1 MIQKTRLAATRTAPA
16 SPRNRRRAWT
26 AAVGGAAIAL
36 LLTGCGSSGD
46 SSGGSSVKANA
57 EAFEVSGDPLTPR
70 PLEEKQTVVVGVGEG
85 LEVYSQFLLAKT
97 LGEFEK
103 ENIDVKIENVLE
115 PDKLAMLSQGRMDV
129 AYNAMTAGV
138 LNLMSTAGGIKFAFP
153 GAAYDAASEQGFWY
167 NKDSF
172 GGEEPEPK
180 DLVGKKILTP
190 SGNASISAFYLWKWV
205 NDNDPSI
212 KLSDLKFEAVPPNDI
227 AVAMSNGSADVA
239 QVVAPGSTLLGA
251 DPCCE
256 FIDVGY
262 PSYPVIGWIGSD
274 KFLNE
279 RSDVAMA
286 FFRAMARTQ
295 KEYLQ
300 GDYHADAKTA
310 PVLAEELAQEPA
322 DLAEQPALLFP
333 TELPLGE
340 ETLDAQ
346 SYWRELGLLN
356 YEEDVAKDKAYD
368 SRYVDVLRGSGA

>member
-1 MIQKTRLAATRTAPA
+1 MIHTTGPAASRTATAPR
-16 SPRNRRRAWT
+16 RNRRRAWPVAT
-26 AAVGGAAIAL
+26 AGGVAIAL
-36 LLTGCGSSGD
+36 LLAAC
-46 SSGGSSVKANA
+46 GGSGEGREASDAQANA
-57 EAFEVSGDPLTPR
+57 DAFNVTGDPLAPR
-70 PLEEKQTVVVGVGEG
+70 PLKEKQTVVVGIGEG
-85 LEVYSQFLLAKT
+85 LEVYSQFLLAKK

-103 ENIDVKIENVLE
+103 ENIEVKAENVLE

-138 LNLMSTAGGIKFAFP
+138 LNLMQTAGGVKFAFP
-153 GAAYDAASEQGFWY
+153 GAAYDAASKQGFWY
-167 NKDSF
+167 NKEAF
-172 GGEEPEPK
+172 GGKEPEPK

-205 NDNDPSI
+205 NDNDPSV

-227 AVAMSNGSADVA
+227 AVAMSNGSAAVA

-251 DPCCE
+251 DACCE

-274 KFLNE
+274 AFLNE

-295 KEYLQ
+295 KQHLQ
-300 GDYHADAKTA
+300 GDYHADAETA
-310 PVLAEELAQEPA
+310 PVLAEQLGQKPA
-322 DLAEQPALLFP
+322 DLARHPALLFS

-340 ETLDAQ
+340 QTLEAQ
-346 SYWRELGLLN
+346 TYWRELGLLN
-356 YEEDVAKDKAYD
+356 YEENLGMDKAYD
-368 SRYVDVLRGSGA
+368 ERYVDVLRG